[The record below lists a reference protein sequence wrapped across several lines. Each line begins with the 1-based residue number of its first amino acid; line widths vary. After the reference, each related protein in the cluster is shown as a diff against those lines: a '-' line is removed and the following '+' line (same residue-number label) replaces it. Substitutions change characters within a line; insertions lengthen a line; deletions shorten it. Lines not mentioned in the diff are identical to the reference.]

1 MELRQLEYFVAVS
14 DSKNFTRAAEKCC
27 ISQPAIT
34 MAINSLENELN
45 LKLFLRTKRGV
56 ELTTEGKVF
65 YNYISHVLHELDCTK
80 AQMDILREKKT
91 HIVRVAVSPLVCA
104 DFLPLWRDINQSQDR
119 ITVVLVECERERA
132 EALLDSDDVDFAI
145 VTGKESNIA
154 GKKIVLQKGWWQF
167 VSRKPFFAPAL
178 DSITSSCVLVA
189 QDCAENLIPNF
200 IGTPQCPVQ
209 RVLSHDWNSIITGDT
224 VALLPN
230 WITVDSSMY
239 ISPIEPAIESS
250 IMVLYKK
257 DTHSLEC
264 LKFLNHLILNF
275 SNDKG

>member
-145 VTGKESNIA
+145 VTGKESSIA

-167 VSRKPFFAPAL
+167 VSRKPLFAPTL
-178 DSITSSCVLVA
+178 DSITSSCILVA
-189 QDCAENLIPNF
+189 QDGADNLIPDF
-200 IGTPQCPVQ
+200 IGSPQCPVH
-209 RVLSHDWNSIITGDT
+209 RVLFHDWNSIITGDT

-239 ISPIEPAIESS
+239 ISPIEPTIESS

-264 LKFLNHLILNF
+264 LKFLNHLTLNF
-275 SNDKG
+275 SDNKE